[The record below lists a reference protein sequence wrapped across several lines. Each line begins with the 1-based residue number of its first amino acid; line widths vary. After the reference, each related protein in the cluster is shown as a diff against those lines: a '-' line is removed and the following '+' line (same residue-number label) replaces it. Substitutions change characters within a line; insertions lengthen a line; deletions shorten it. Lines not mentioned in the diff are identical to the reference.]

1 MFGTSKVVLVI
12 FLFSLIS
19 CTHGLSTFG
28 LRNLKE
34 GKNIKVSA
42 MKLLFNLLR
51 LIHTVLPSSRQ
62 LNQRYGSA
70 RLQQSCKRY
79 GNLVQYSI

>member
-12 FLFSLIS
+12 IFFSLIS
-19 CTHGLSTFG
+19 CTQGLSTFG

-34 GKNIKVSA
+34 GKNLQVPV

-51 LIHTVLPSSRQ
+51 LIHMVLPSSRQ
-62 LNQRYGSA
+62 PN
-70 RLQQSCKRY
+70 
-79 GNLVQYSI
+79 